1 MLVDEMLE
9 KNYPSGANNFNEA
22 LERIKQAMRNG
33 EKYVYLPK
41 EECKKEFSWWA
52 TYETISKLR
61 EEGFDINKVWEPWEY
76 WSVEWYDKV
85 N

>member
-9 KNYPSGANNFNEA
+9 QNYPSNANNFEEA
-22 LERIKQAMRNG
+22 VERIKQAMRNG

-41 EECKKEFSWWA
+41 EEWKKEFSWWA
-52 TYETISKLR
+52 TYETIAKLR